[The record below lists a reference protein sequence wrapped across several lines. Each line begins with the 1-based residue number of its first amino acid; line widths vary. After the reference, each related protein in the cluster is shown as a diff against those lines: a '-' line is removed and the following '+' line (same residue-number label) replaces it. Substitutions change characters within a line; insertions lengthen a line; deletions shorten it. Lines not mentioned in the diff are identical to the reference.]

1 MKLARQQL
9 KQIIK
14 EEISKVL
21 SENSTDAMK
30 KFLLGISADF
40 SPETTKS
47 DIEQYA
53 LDLVD
58 NEVEPQDFAS
68 GKLEWGDLVDELS
81 IPIQNAKLIAL
92 SMKELGASETGDWRQ
107 SGVAQHAKQQE
118 EAIPPEVE
126 AAILTALEWVLN
138 DDSFKTAI
146 IDSAMERDGES
157 VTPDNVTR
165 TVGKII
171 SQYQG
176 L

>member
-92 SMKELGASETGDWRQ
+92 SMKELGAPETGEWDKRDILQ
-107 SGVAQHAKQQE
+107 KFFDQLKNAVYMSKQ
-118 EAIPPEVE
+118 
-126 AAILTALEWVLN
+126 W
-138 DDSFKTAI
+138 
-146 IDSAMERDGES
+146 
-157 VTPDNVTR
+157 R
-165 TVGKII
+165 TVKEGREVIEDLGRQAVDVRKAGKWTLTRGDDDI
-171 SQYQG
+171 

>member
-14 EEISKVL
+14 EEIL
-21 SENSTDAMK
+21 
-30 KFLLGISADF
+30 
-40 SPETTKS
+40 
-47 DIEQYA
+47 
-53 LDLVD
+53 
-58 NEVEPQDFAS
+58 NE
-68 GKLEWGDLVDELS
+68 
-81 IPIQNAKLIAL
+81 
-92 SMKELGASETGDWRQ
+92 DWRQ

-165 TVGKII
+165 TVGKIN

>member
-1 MKLARQQL
+1 MKLTKQQL

-92 SMKELGASETGDWRQ
+92 SMKELGASETGEWDKRDQ
-107 SGVAQHAKQQE
+107 LQMFFDQ
-118 EAIPPEVE
+118 
-126 AAILTALEWVLN
+126 LEMAVDMSEQW
-138 DDSFKTAI
+138 
-146 IDSAMERDGES
+146 
-157 VTPDNVTR
+157 R
-165 TVGKII
+165 TVEEGRKVIERLGKEAVEVREAGQWTLTRGTRDIF
-171 SQYQG
+171 
-176 L
+176 